1 MKWNSRIRSAL
12 VCLGF
17 TAIFSVFS
25 FRLIYIQMIRHDE
38 YAALAAEKH
47 VHKQIIYAERGAI
60 FDANSEVL
68 ANNVPV
74 HTVVADATRLN
85 NKAATVTLLSRELK
99 IPQAELAEKLR
110 GDRRYIVI
118 QRQVP
123 DALAKSLRNELHGQ
137 NLLGVDFEHDTSRIY
152 PNGSMLCHVIGFID
166 FDHHGIQ
173 GVEASM
179 EEYLHG
185 QDGYRYTERNRAGQ
199 EIVLYRGQERTPRN
213 GYDVHLD

>member
-1 MKWNSRIRSAL
+1 MKWNSRIRCAL

-85 NKAATVTLLSRELK
+85 NVAATVTLHSMELNCQ
-99 IPQAELAEKLR
+99 QAEMAVKLR
-110 GDRRYIVI
+110 
-118 QRQVP
+118 
-123 DALAKSLRNELHGQ
+123 A
-137 NLLGVDFEHDTSRIY
+137 
-152 PNGSMLCHVIGFID
+152 
-166 FDHHGIQ
+166 
-173 GVEASM
+173 
-179 EEYLHG
+179 
-185 QDGYRYTERNRAGQ
+185 NR
-199 EIVLYRGQERTPRN
+199 
-213 GYDVHLD
+213 H